1 MADFNSVYAIVKR
14 QDEKIDGLLK
24 TAKENKNLLT
34 SIDTRLAS
42 APAPTQSA
50 TPDTSTPQKIQVKL
64 PSNVATNESVKT
76 VVEAA
81 LKQQK
86 IDVGKTLDFSGM
98 SKDIASAFAELF
110 KDGLDKNVTKAL
122 HAGVRNEFTSQINGL
137 NESAKRLADR
147 MYSIVNGA
155 IWAAIPKWIYAVVGI
170 IVLIAVG
177 LGIWCYNLN
186 QENTHLQKVE
196 WLYRYERVSYD
207 ADGIRNMMLR
217 EEAMMVGDKHEQDSI
232 KTMTIQLE
240 RRKHAER
247 THVYFRPSDSWTP
260 ESGNLLW

>member
-1 MADFNSVYAIVKR
+1 MADMYSIVKK

-50 TPDTSTPQKIQVKL
+50 TPDTFTPQKIQVEL

-196 WLYRYERVSYD
+196 WLYRYERVNYD

-217 EEAMMVGDKHEQDSI
+217 EEAMMVGDKREQDSI

-260 ESGNLLW
+260 ESGNLIW

>member
-1 MADFNSVYAIVKR
+1 MADMYSIVKK

-24 TAKENKNLLT
+24 IAKENKDMLVG
-34 SIDTRLAS
+34 IDTRLVS
-42 APAPTQSA
+42 APSPMQTA
-50 TPDTSTPQKIQVKL
+50 TPVSSAPQKIQVEL

-76 VVEAA
+76 TVEAA

-86 IDVGKTLDFSGM
+86 KDIAQKLDFSDF
-98 SKDIASAFAELF
+98 STDLADAFVTMF
-110 KDGLDKNVTKAL
+110 KDGLDQNVKNVL
-122 HAGVRNEFTSQINGL
+122 YEGINREFSRQTEGL
-137 NESAKRLADR
+137 KEAAERLRER

-155 IWAAIPKWIYAVVGI
+155 VWAAIPKWAYAVVIAILG
-170 IVLIAVG
+170 IAVG

-186 QENTHLQKVE
+186 QENTHLHKVE
-196 WLYRYERVSYD
+196 WLYRYERISYD
-207 ADGIRNMMLR
+207 AEGIRNMMLR
-217 EEAMMVGDKHEQDSI
+217 EEAIMAGDRQEQDSI

-260 ESGNLLW
+260 ESGNLFW

>member
-1 MADFNSVYAIVKR
+1 MADMYSIVKK
-14 QDEKIDGLLK
+14 QDEKIDDILK
-24 TAKENKNLLT
+24 ITKENKDMLVG
-34 SIDTRLAS
+34 IDTRLAS

-50 TPDTSTPQKIQVKL
+50 TSDTSAPQKIQVEL

-76 VVEAA
+76 MVEAA

-86 IDVGKTLDFSGM
+86 KDIAQKLDFSDF
-98 SKDIASAFAELF
+98 SKNLADAFVTMF
-110 KDGLDKNVTKAL
+110 KDGLDQNVKNAL
-122 HAGVRNEFTSQINGL
+122 YEGINREFSRQTEGL
-137 NESAKRLADR
+137 KEAAERLRER

-155 IWAAIPKWIYAVVGI
+155 VWAAIPKWAYAVVIAILG
-170 IVLIAVG
+170 IAVG
-177 LGIWCYNLN
+177 LGIWSYHLN

-207 ADGIRNMMLR
+207 AEGIRNMMLR
-217 EEAMMVGDKHEQDSI
+217 EEAIMAGDKQEQDSI

-260 ESGNLLW
+260 ESNNLLW

>member
-1 MADFNSVYAIVKR
+1 MADMYSIVKK

-24 TAKENKNLLT
+24 IAQENKDLLVG
-34 SIDTRLAS
+34 IDTRLVA
-42 APAPTQSA
+42 APAPAQ
-50 TPDTSTPQKIQVKL
+50 TPTPVSTAPQKIQVEL

-76 VVEAA
+76 TVEAA

-86 IDVGKTLDFSGM
+86 KDIAQKLDFSDF
-98 SKDIASAFAELF
+98 SKDLSETFVTMF
-110 KDGLDKNVTKAL
+110 KDGLDQNVKNAL
-122 HAGVRNEFTSQINGL
+122 YDGINREFSRQTEGL
-137 NESAKRLADR
+137 KEAAERLRER

-155 IWAAIPKWIYAVVGI
+155 VWAAIPKWAYAVVIAVFG
-170 IVLIAVG
+170 IAVG

-186 QENTHLQKVE
+186 QENTHLHKVE

-217 EEAMMVGDKHEQDSI
+217 EEAMMVGDNQEQDSI

-240 RRKHAER
+240 RRKRAER

-260 ESGNLLW
+260 ESGNLFW

>member
-1 MADFNSVYAIVKR
+1 MADMYSIVKK
-14 QDEKIDGLLK
+14 QDEKIDDILK
-24 TAKENKNLLT
+24 ITKENKDMLVG
-34 SIDTRLAS
+34 IDTRLAS

-50 TPDTSTPQKIQVKL
+50 TSDTSAPQKIQVEL

-76 VVEAA
+76 MVEAA

-86 IDVGKTLDFSGM
+86 KDIAQKLDFSDF
-98 SKDIASAFAELF
+98 SKDLASAFAELF

-247 THVYFRPSDSWTP
+247 TQVYFRPSDSWTP

>member
-1 MADFNSVYAIVKR
+1 MADMYSIVKK
-14 QDEKIDGLLK
+14 QDEKIDDILK
-24 TAKENKNLLT
+24 ITKENKDMLVG
-34 SIDTRLAS
+34 IDTRLAS

-50 TPDTSTPQKIQVKL
+50 TSDTSAPQKIQVEL

-76 VVEAA
+76 MVEAA

-86 IDVGKTLDFSGM
+86 KDIAQKLDFSDF
-98 SKDIASAFAELF
+98 SKDLADAFVSMF
-110 KDGLDKNVTKAL
+110 KDGLDQNVKNAL
-122 HAGVRNEFTSQINGL
+122 YEGINREFSRQTEGL
-137 NESAKRLADR
+137 KEAAERLRER

-155 IWAAIPKWIYAVVGI
+155 VWAAIPKWAYAAVIAILG
-170 IVLIAVG
+170 IAVG

-186 QENTHLQKVE
+186 QENAHLQKVE
-196 WLYRYERVSYD
+196 WLYRFERVSYD

-217 EEAMMVGDKHEQDSI
+217 EEAMMVGDKQEQDSI

-247 THVYFRPSDSWTP
+247 THVYFRPSDSWAP